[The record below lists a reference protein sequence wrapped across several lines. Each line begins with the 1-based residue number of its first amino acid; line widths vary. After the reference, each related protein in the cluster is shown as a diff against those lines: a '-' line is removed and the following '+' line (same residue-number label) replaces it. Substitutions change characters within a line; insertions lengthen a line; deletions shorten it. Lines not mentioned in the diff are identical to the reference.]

1 MLVTGLPTRRAVL
14 QAAVV
19 SPFAALAACST
30 DGGGSVDNSDDAVRQ
45 AVADSEQ
52 TLIGR
57 YDATIAAYP
66 ALADKLRPLRDQHAE
81 HLAAV
86 GSPAADGAQQSD
98 SVAKTSAAAVQ
109 ALTAA
114 ERTAATE
121 RTVACGQA
129 TSADLI
135 WNLALIATSEAQH
148 VAVLSKG
155 SA

>member
-1 MLVTGLPTRRAVL
+1 ML
-14 QAAVV
+14 QAAAI
-19 SPFAALAACST
+19 SPLAALAACST
-30 DGGGSVDNSDDAVRQ
+30 NEGVTVTSSDDVVRQ

-52 TLIGR
+52 GLLGR

-66 ALADKLRPLRDQHAE
+66 ALAEKLRPLRDQHAE

-86 GSPAADGAQQSD
+86 GSTTRDGDQQAA

-135 WNLALIATSEAQH
+135 WILALIATSEAQH
-148 VAVLSKG
+148 AAVLSKG